1 MSNIFRMKCLARLYL
16 IFLYLI
22 IFLFWIR
29 YFMIKYPMNK
39 AKVKPRYMIICSIFL
54 GFIWSVLPLI
64 GWSRYSKIQE
74 SPYCSIEMNDRSL
87 NVISYNITV
96 FIFVFLLPFGIIF
109 VTSYKI
115 VSLVR
120 FWLQN

>member
-1 MSNIFRMKCLARLYL
+1 MKCLVRLYL

-22 IFLFWIR
+22 NFLFWIR

-39 AKVKPRYMIICSIFL
+39 AKVKPRYMIVFSIFL

-64 GWSRYSKIQE
+64 GWSGYSKIQE

-109 VTSYKI
+109 VNSYKT

-120 FWLQN
+120 TWLQN